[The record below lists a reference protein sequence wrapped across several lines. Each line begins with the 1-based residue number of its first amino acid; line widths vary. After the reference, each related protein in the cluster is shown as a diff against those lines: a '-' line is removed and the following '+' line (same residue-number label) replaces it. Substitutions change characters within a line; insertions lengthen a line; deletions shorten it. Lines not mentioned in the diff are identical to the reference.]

1 MVKNSLANTGDT
13 RDEGLVP
20 GLGRSPEEGNGNP
33 LRKKTHGILA
43 WKIQQT
49 EEPGEL
55 QSMGSQKVGH
65 N

>member
-43 WKIQQT
+43 WKIPRI
-49 EEPGEL
+49 EEPDGL
-55 QSMGSQKVGH
+55 
-65 N
+65 

>member
-13 RDEGLVP
+13 RYKGSIP
-20 GLGRSPEEGNGNP
+20 GLGRSPEEGNL

-55 QSMGSQKVGH
+55 QFMGSQKVGH